1 MHGVVQAV
9 GVVAEG
15 ASMTR
20 AERKKYEAKYRA
32 KSGAGVPMGAPERIA
47 RSDFDDRAAAKFWTA
62 YLIIITLWVS
72 LIVYWAWQK

>member
-1 MHGVVQAV
+1 MSTSAQK
-9 GVVAEG
+9 
-15 ASMTR
+15 R
-20 AERKKYEAKYRA
+20 AAK
-32 KSGAGVPMGAPERIA
+32 KSGAGVPMGAPE

>member
-1 MHGVVQAV
+1 
-9 GVVAEG
+9 
-15 ASMTR
+15 MTKSQ
-20 AERKKYEAKYRA
+20 RKKYEAKYRA
-32 KSGAGVPMGAPERIA
+32 KSGAGVPMGAPERND